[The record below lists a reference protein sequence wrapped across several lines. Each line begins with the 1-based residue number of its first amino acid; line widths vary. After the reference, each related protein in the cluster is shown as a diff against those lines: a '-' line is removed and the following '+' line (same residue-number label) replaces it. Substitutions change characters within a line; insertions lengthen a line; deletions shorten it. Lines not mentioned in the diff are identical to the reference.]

1 MRISSSNFKVL
12 DQTKL
17 ISTTMVTMQKVS
29 DNNNDVNKHTDISTK
44 SKQLRQNKSSETP
57 TDPSK
62 EVKPSAATPKNLSDK
77 EKLNQSAENSK
88 TCSFCKKTFSSAKNV
103 KRHIDMRCP
112 VTKTLGK
119 K

>member
-1 MRISSSNFKVL
+1 
-12 DQTKL
+12 
-17 ISTTMVTMQKVS
+17 
-29 DNNNDVNKHTDISTK
+29 
-44 SKQLRQNKSSETP
+44 
-57 TDPSK
+57 
-62 EVKPSAATPKNLSDK
+62 
-77 EKLNQSAENSK
+77 LNQSAENSK